1 MSKLSLSR
9 YSMVVLVAAACVL
22 VTLPALADSQA
33 RIVRLSDVQGSVQ
46 INKNTGLGFENAFL
60 NLPITQGAQVR
71 THDRGRAEIE
81 FEDGSSLRLTPNTTV
96 EVSTLGLSDSGKRIS
111 VIHLV
116 EGMAYVN
123 WLGKDDLTLN
133 FSQEKI
139 ALDHVAHFRVD
150 TATETAS
157 VAVFKGD
164 LNVEGPAGKVAV
176 EKKKTATFDPS
187 DNDKYTLANNVKD
200 APLDSWDKEASAY
213 HDQYAKNNSSPY
225 GYGASDLNYYG
236 AYSSVPGYG
245 MMWQPYFAGV
255 GWNPFMDGAWSWYP
269 GMGYMFASAY
279 PWGWMPYRYG
289 SWMMVPGMG
298 WMWQPGGWNSW
309 AATPRFAGTL
319 PVNFHPLVAPEAG
332 TLKTVA
338 VGRGGAVSTLA
349 PSRMVLNAG
358 SAGMG
363 IPRGSLSDLNHLNRQ
378 VAKSGF
384 AEVRPAPA
392 FSTTSS
398 RPASSF
404 SAPQN
409 SSMAAPSVG
418 HSTSSGHSSSGS
430 HH

>member
-9 YSMVVLVAAACVL
+9 FSIIVVAVAACAL
-22 VTLPALADSQA
+22 ITLPAVADSQA
-33 RIVRLSDVQGSVQ
+33 RIVRLADVQGSVQ
-46 INKNTGLGFENAFL
+46 IDKNTGLGFENAFL
-60 NLPITQGAQVR
+60 NLPITQGSQVR

-96 EVSTLGLSDSGKRIS
+96 EFSTLGLSDSGKRIS

-116 EGMAYVN
+116 KGMAYVN

-139 ALDHVAHFRVD
+139 SLDHVAHFRVD
-150 TATETAS
+150 TSTEVAS
-157 VAVFKGD
+157 LAVFKGD
-164 LNVEGPAGKVAV
+164 LDVEGPAGKVAV
-176 EKKKTATFDPS
+176 EKKKTANFDTS

-236 AYSSVPGYG
+236 AYSNVAGYG

-289 SWMMVPGMG
+289 NWMMVPGMG

-309 AATPRFAGTL
+309 VATPRYSGTL
-319 PVNFHPLVAPEAG
+319 PANFHPLVAPETG
-332 TLKTVA
+332 TVKTVA
-338 VGRGGAVSTLA
+338 VGRGGAVSALA

-398 RPASSF
+398 R
-404 SAPQN
+404 SAPNFGEAQR
-409 SSMAAPSVG
+409 SSMAAPSAA
-418 HSTSSGHSSSGS
+418 HATSSAHSSSGS